1 MVVSWRRASWEGDH
15 WSLGISGVA
24 TGKFV
29 QQQSP
34 EVTSHSMLEAFNFL
48 TVTESVSVREV
59 AH

>member
-1 MVVSWRRASWEGDH
+1 MVSWRGESLEGDH
-15 WSLGISGVA
+15 WSMEILGAA
-24 TGKFV
+24 TGKFM
-29 QQQSP
+29 QQQLP